1 MNLFIFPL
9 VASNNTSTEEEL
21 NFEGKTLI
29 LPFFVLTQ

>member
-9 VASNNTSTEEEL
+9 VASNSTSIKEEL
-21 NFEGKTLI
+21 NFEGRILI

>member
-9 VASNNTSTEEEL
+9 IASNNTSIEEEL
-21 NFEGKTLI
+21 NFEGRILI